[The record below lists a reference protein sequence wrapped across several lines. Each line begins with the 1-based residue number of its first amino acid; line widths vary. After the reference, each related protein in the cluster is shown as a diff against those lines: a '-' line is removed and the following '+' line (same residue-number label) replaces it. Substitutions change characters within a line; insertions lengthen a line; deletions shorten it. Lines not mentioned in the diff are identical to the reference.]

1 MSLFDTVTS
10 FLGDNASWL
19 VPAAGAAATIYGAN
33 KAATANREA
42 GEAQAAASREASA
55 LQAAQY
61 QQAQERQRPYAEL
74 GDQAAGQLQQRLSNN
89 SLLGR
94 FSPED
99 LANEP
104 GYQFELSEGNKAIDR
119 AAGARGGR
127 YSGAT
132 LKDLQR
138 FGQNVAQQ
146 NYGQAYQRDALDK
159 QRQFNMLSDTARTGQ
174 GATGQA
180 STYGVQGAN
189 ALAGGVLD
197 ASRYRGAGNIN
208 ANNSLNEGY
217 SQLGAGALDYWS
229 NR

>member
-119 AAGARGGR
+119 AAGARGG
-127 YSGAT
+127 
-132 LKDLQR
+132 QR